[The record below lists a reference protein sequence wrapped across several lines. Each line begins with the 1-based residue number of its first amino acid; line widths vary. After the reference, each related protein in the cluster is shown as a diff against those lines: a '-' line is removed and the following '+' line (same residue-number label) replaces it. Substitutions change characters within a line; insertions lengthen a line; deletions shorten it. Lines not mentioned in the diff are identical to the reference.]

1 LEYLK
6 EILLLKKKEIEKLG
20 KVKGAGYSRKRMDS
34 RKEGNGIKVS
44 GEKERFIKKIDR
56 ARVNVIAEIK
66 RASPSRGII
75 NSKLDIEKTAVLYD
89 RYKSFIS
96 GISVLTESLYFKG
109 NPEDIA
115 IVKQKTGLPVLRKDF
130 IFNEAQVYQSAEIGA
145 DCILLISSILGFN
158 KLKKLY
164 TLASSI
170 GLDVLVE
177 AHTIGEF
184 DKALDI
190 GAKLIGVN
198 NRNLKNMKVDG
209 KAIYEFLGY
218 RKQDFS
224 GKTLVCESGVRD
236 TEYIADLFSK
246 GVNTFLIGEHFMS
259 GRSLEETLKGME
271 TGLKRNK
278 LI

>member
-20 KVKGAGYSRKRMDS
+20 EVKGSGDGLTRMDS
-34 RKEGNGIKVS
+34 GKKGDGKEIS
-44 GEKERFIKKIDR
+44 GEKGRFIKKIDR

-66 RASPSRGII
+66 RASPSKGII
-75 NSKLDIEKTAVLYD
+75 NGKLDIEKTALLYD
-89 RYKSFIS
+89 RFKSFIS

-130 IFNEAQVYQSAEIGA
+130 IINEAQVYQSAGIGA
-145 DCILLISSILGFN
+145 DCILLISSILGFK

-164 TLASSI
+164 MLASEI
-170 GLDVLVE
+170 GLDVLLEV
-177 AHTIGEF
+177 HTIREF
-184 DKALDI
+184 DKAIDI
-190 GAKLIGVN
+190 GAKLIGIN
-198 NRNLKNMKVDG
+198 NRNLKNMNVNG
-209 KAIYEFLGY
+209 KIIYEFLNY
-218 RKQDFS
+218 RKRELS
-224 GKTLVCESGVRD
+224 GKILVCESGVRD
-236 TEYIADLFSK
+236 TGYIADLFSK

-259 GRSLEETLKGME
+259 GRNLKETLRDME
-271 TGLKRNK
+271 MRLKRSS